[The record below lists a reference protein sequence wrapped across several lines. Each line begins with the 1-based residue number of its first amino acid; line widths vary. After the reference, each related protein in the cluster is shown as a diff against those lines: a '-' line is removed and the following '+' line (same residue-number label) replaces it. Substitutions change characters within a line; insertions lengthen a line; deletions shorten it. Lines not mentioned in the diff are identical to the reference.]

1 MTEEEKLQESKSKFA
16 KPDSLVF
23 RAKYAQQKRKDRKKK
38 NELSGLSPNER
49 P

>member
-1 MTEEEKLQESKSKFA
+1 MEEKEKLQEANSKFA

-38 NELSGLSPNER
+38 NELSGLLPNER